1 MLEQV
6 NNVNQLAMRASMSIS
21 ATVLSLWNMEHAD
34 IEASNPMISLHFFS
48 FDSFGTIGTNDGTNH
63 FTMGRN
69 IL

>member
-1 MLEQV
+1 
-6 NNVNQLAMRASMSIS
+6 
-21 ATVLSLWNMEHAD
+21 MEHAD
-34 IEASNPMISLHFFS
+34 IEASNMLIMLHFFS